1 MAHTSCMLDKQGYMH
16 SRSYTHKHVT
26 FFAFPLQQLFA
37 NVRHCYVIRTLPVL
51 FVYCVSSGQKPLRW
65 ANRPQ
70 ESCRVYLFHC
80 VIKRKSYPLHVQ

>member
-37 NVRHCYVIRTLPVL
+37 NVRHCYVIRTLPILIV
-51 FVYCVSSGQKPLRW
+51 VITPTHDCACVG
-65 ANRPQ
+65 
-70 ESCRVYLFHC
+70 
-80 VIKRKSYPLHVQ
+80 VITTIIYENARNITH